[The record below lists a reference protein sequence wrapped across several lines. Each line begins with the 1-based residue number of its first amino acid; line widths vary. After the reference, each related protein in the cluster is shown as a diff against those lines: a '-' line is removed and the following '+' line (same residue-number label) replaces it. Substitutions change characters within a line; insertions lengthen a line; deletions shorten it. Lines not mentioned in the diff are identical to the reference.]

1 MGSGSA
7 GAKKQELEPSNTVFT
22 SRIAGGKMNKV
33 RPTENA
39 TQFKAE
45 LWTVCGET
53 SREVWAAVMLDG
65 PDKGQPCAFGPKG
78 EMENYAQHLN
88 ENKGEL

>member
-1 MGSGSA
+1 
-7 GAKKQELEPSNTVFT
+7 
-22 SRIAGGKMNKV
+22 MNKV
-33 RPTENA
+33 RPTGTINA

-45 LWTVCGET
+45 LWTICGET

>member
-1 MGSGSA
+1 
-7 GAKKQELEPSNTVFT
+7 
-22 SRIAGGKMNKV
+22 MNKV
-33 RPTENA
+33 RPTGTINA

-53 SREVWAAVMLDG
+53 SREVWSTVMLDG

-78 EMENYAQHLN
+78 EMENHAQHLN
-88 ENKGEL
+88 QNKGEL

>member
-1 MGSGSA
+1 
-7 GAKKQELEPSNTVFT
+7 
-22 SRIAGGKMNKV
+22 MNKV
-33 RPTENA
+33 RPTGTINA

-53 SREVWAAVMLDG
+53 STSGEVWATVMLDG

-78 EMENYAQHLN
+78 EMENHAQHLN

>member
-1 MGSGSA
+1 MES
-7 GAKKQELEPSNTVFT
+7 SNAVFT
-22 SRIAGGKMNKV
+22 NRIADGANMNKV
-33 RPTENA
+33 RPTGTINA

-53 SREVWAAVMLDG
+53 SREVWATVMLDG
-65 PDKGQPCAFGPKG
+65 PDKGQPCAFGPKS